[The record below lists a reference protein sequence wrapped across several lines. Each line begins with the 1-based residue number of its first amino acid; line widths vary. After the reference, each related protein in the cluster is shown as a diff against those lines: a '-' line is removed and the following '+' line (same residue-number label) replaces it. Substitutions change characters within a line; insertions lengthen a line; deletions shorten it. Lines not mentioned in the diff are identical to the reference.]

1 LGHPRAL
8 LPTKQANTAL
18 FRASQGAVMQQNN
31 SPLLILK
38 VLWACFVILTLT
50 RLSVGYEATLWNG
63 LALTEAE
70 YIAALDNSP
79 AQHPRLVQ
87 AH

>member
-1 LGHPRAL
+1 
-8 LPTKQANTAL
+8 
-18 FRASQGAVMQQNN
+18 MQQNN

-38 VLWACFVILTLT
+38 VLWACFVILALT
-50 RLSVGYEATLWNG
+50 RLSVGYEAA

-70 YIAALDNSP
+70 YIAALEEAP
-79 AQHPRLVQ
+79 AGHPARVVVQ

>member
-1 LGHPRAL
+1 
-8 LPTKQANTAL
+8 
-18 FRASQGAVMQQNN
+18 MQQNN

-50 RLSVGYEATLWNG
+50 RLSVGYEAALWNG
-63 LALTEAE
+63 LPLTEAE
-70 YIAALDNSP
+70 YIAALEEAP
-79 AQHPRLVQ
+79 AGHPARVVVQ